1 MKFRRVF
8 PFLSR
13 RFVFGLCGGV
23 VADRRFSAQKRVGIA
38 NFCEQSVKNACK
50 KHEFSV
56 KYTQLKR
63 YADKLLIEGKDMNIS
78 EVRVRLVKKDEGKL
92 KAVASVT
99 IDDCFV
105 VHDVKILEGQDDF
118 FIAMPSKKTPDGE
131 YKDIVHPLNT
141 ETREMLKK
149 AVLDEFEKARSQ
161 AAIDGQI

>member
-1 MKFRRVF
+1 
-8 PFLSR
+8 
-13 RFVFGLCGGV
+13 
-23 VADRRFSAQKRVGIA
+23 
-38 NFCEQSVKNACK
+38 
-50 KHEFSV
+50 
-56 KYTQLKR
+56 
-63 YADKLLIEGKDMNIS
+63 MNIS

-105 VHDVKILEGQDDF
+105 VHDVKILEGTDDF

-149 AVLDEFEKARSQ
+149 AVLDEFDKVRAQ
-161 AAIDGQI
+161 AAAENRNGPAIRIARRVIAAFFFCRR